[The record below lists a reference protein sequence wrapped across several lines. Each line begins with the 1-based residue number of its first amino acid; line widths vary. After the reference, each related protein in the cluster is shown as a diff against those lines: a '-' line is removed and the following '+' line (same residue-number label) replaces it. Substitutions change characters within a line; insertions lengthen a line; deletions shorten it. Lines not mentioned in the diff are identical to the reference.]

1 MQYSNPNE
9 SLLPTHYMIRARI
22 NEIFDQATRSK
33 LVYVIAGAGYGK
45 TQAVHQYIEQQ
56 QDAVV
61 RWIQLTES
69 DNISSHYWENLTHA
83 VALDNPELARRL
95 RELGFPETP
104 AQLKQFAAIQKSAE
118 HRSLR
123 IFLVLDDCHLI
134 HTPQALTFA
143 ERCAN
148 LNIPGLCVVII
159 SRIEPELNVLPLL
172 AKGQVS
178 IITEE
183 ELRFTEDEIADFLK
197 WRGVSFSVRDLPQF
211 SESTHGWALAIQL
224 LSLVLKRMPKNF
236 DLALQTMKQNIF
248 KLFEAEA
255 FDDFPE
261 NVKKKLIQVA
271 LISDL
276 PSMLWHEI
284 LDDVLFILD
293 VPQLASFIW
302 FDSFSGNYRVH
313 PLYLEFLQ
321 SKDSILSPKEK
332 QDTYRKAAEWCFE
345 NDFYMD
351 AMDYY
356 AKLRQFGRMLAI
368 LLSYPFKL
376 PPDTCE
382 YFLNILEN
390 LTPAREEMDD
400 VNLLLLEYLFIPLLL
415 AGMGRYEEGR
425 ERSFDTIREW
435 EDSDNP
441 LAPVFLSAS
450 YSNLAYIDM
459 YTCTVTH
466 QYDSAEHLKKSVE
479 YLKLSSAPPANVS
492 GAFVVADIRSFACL
506 VGEGA
511 ELAEFDQFLET
522 ARQTAL
528 YVEETDHNMYYGYED
543 LVACEIAF
551 FKNQPGTAR
560 TCAHRATVKAREKN
574 QYGIEMTATQYL
586 LRIAIYEGDYPLVKE
601 LLKQLRGHLDNPD
614 FWNRQ
619 LLYDLFV
626 GFFHAQI
633 RLTELVPA
641 WLVMDEQEINAEVHL
656 PVRELIVSAKSYIAA
671 KKYNHA
677 LSVLCNSFPREPQ
690 ERFLL
695 GELVLSLL
703 TAVARV
709 NTGDSSGAVRE
720 LEKAYALSFNGLFA
734 MPFIELGKNL
744 RPLVAAAAKQENC
757 GIPDDWLATMDLK
770 ASAYAKKANII
781 MNAYKKEQKI
791 EDSFQLSEREQEVL
805 NDLYHGLSREEI
817 AVSRHL
823 SINTVKKILQSIY
836 LKLDANNNVD
846 AIRIAIEN
854 KLLE

>member
-1 MQYSNPNE
+1 MQHSNTNE
-9 SLLPTHYMIRARI
+9 SLLPASYMIRPRI
-22 NEIFDQATRSK
+22 DEIFEQATRCR

-61 RWIQLTES
+61 RWVQLTES
-69 DNISSHYWENLTHA
+69 DNIASHYWENLTHA
-83 VALDNPELARRL
+83 VSLDNPELALRL
-95 RELGFPETP
+95 RELGFPETL

-118 HRSLR
+118 HRTLR

-143 ERCAN
+143 ERCAT
-148 LNIPGLCVVII
+148 LNIPGLCVVLV
-159 SRIEPELNVLPLL
+159 SRTEPELNVLPLL
-172 AKGQVS
+172 AKGQVG
-178 IITEE
+178 IITED
-183 ELRFTEDEIADFLK
+183 ELRFTEEEIADFLR
-197 WRGVSFSVRDLPQF
+197 WRGVSFSARDLPRF
-211 SESTHGWALAIQL
+211 SESTHGWALAIGL
-224 LSLVLKRMPKNF
+224 LSLVLKRAPKNF
-236 DLALQTMKQNIF
+236 DLAFETMRQNIF

-261 NVKKKLIQVA
+261 NVKKKMIQVA

-276 PSMLWHEI
+276 PSKLWHEI
-284 LDDVLFILD
+284 LDDVSFLHD

-321 SKDSILSPKEK
+321 SKQSVLSEKEK
-332 QDTYRKAAEWCFE
+332 QDTYRSAAEWCFE
-345 NDFYMD
+345 NDSYMD
-351 AMDYY
+351 AMYYY
-356 AKLRQFGRMLAI
+356 AKLRQFDRMVAI

-390 LTPAREEMDD
+390 LAPAREEPGD
-400 VNLLLLEYLFIPLLL
+400 VNLLLLENLFIPLLL
-415 AGMGRYEEGR
+415 AGAGRYEEGT

-435 EDSDNP
+435 EDSDSP
-441 LAPVFLSAS
+441 LAPVFLSAA

-466 QYDSAEHLKKSVE
+466 QYDSAAHLKKSVD
-479 YLKLSSAPPANVS
+479 YLKLSAIPSADVS

-511 ELAEFDQFLET
+511 QLAEFEEFLET

-551 FKNQPGTAR
+551 VKNQPETAR
-560 TCAHRATVKAREKN
+560 ICAHRAAVKAREKN
-574 QYGIEMTATQYL
+574 QYSIEMTATQYL
-586 LRIAIYEGDYPLVKE
+586 LRIAVYEGDYPLVKE

-633 RLTELVPA
+633 RLANLVPA
-641 WLVMDEQEINAEVHL
+641 WLVMEEQEINAEVHM
-656 PVRELIVSAKSYIAA
+656 PVRELIVSAKSYIASN
-671 KKYNHA
+671 KYDHA

-690 ERFLL
+690 ERFLF
-695 GELVLSLL
+695 GELVLTLL

-709 NTGDSSGAVRE
+709 KTGDTAGAVRD
-720 LEKAYALSFNGLFA
+720 LEKAYALSFDGLFE

-744 RPLVAAAAKQENC
+744 RPLVAAAAKQGGC
-757 GIPDDWLATMDLK
+757 GVPTDWLATMELK
-770 ASAYAKKANII
+770 ASAYAKKAGVI

-791 EDSFQLSEREQEVL
+791 EDSVQLSAREREVL

-817 AVSRHL
+817 AVNRYL

-836 LKLDANNNVD
+836 LKLDANNSVD
-846 AIRIAIEN
+846 AIRIALEN